1 MASSVSLRAE
11 LQAEDLLLL
20 MRWMANDHVYRYLN
34 EHQQIAAQLKQVY
47 DARLP
52 LLTPLFNQNGPF
64 RMICD
69 EGGAPIGFLRMAHC
83 PGNGAEVV
91 LAIGEERLWSQG
103 YGRSSLAEALKI
115 AFFELR
121 KDRVIAHIHCENSRS
136 QRLFSSRGFVP
147 CAQLGHAT
155 RYQLTMTDC
164 QRRAA
169 AQAREIA

>member
-69 EGGAPIGFLRMAHC
+69 EGGAPIGFLRMAHA
-83 PGNGAEVV
+83 PDNAVEMVV
-91 LAIGEERLWSQG
+91 AIGEKAMWGQG
-103 YGRSSLAEALKI
+103 YGRAILAEAEKI
-115 AFFELR
+115 AFFDLR
-121 KDRVIAHIHCENSRS
+121 REKMIARIYNENARSR
-136 QRLFSSRGFVP
+136 QMLMGCGFKPEQVRGRM
-147 CAQLGHAT
+147 T
-155 RYQLTMTDC
+155 EYQLTFSEYLQ
-164 QRRAA
+164 QRR
-169 AQAREIA
+169 RP

>member
-83 PGNGAEVV
+83 PGNGAE
-91 LAIGEERLWSQG
+91 
-103 YGRSSLAEALKI
+103 ALKI

-155 RYQLTMTDC
+155 RYQLTMTDYL
-164 QRRAA
+164 RRAA